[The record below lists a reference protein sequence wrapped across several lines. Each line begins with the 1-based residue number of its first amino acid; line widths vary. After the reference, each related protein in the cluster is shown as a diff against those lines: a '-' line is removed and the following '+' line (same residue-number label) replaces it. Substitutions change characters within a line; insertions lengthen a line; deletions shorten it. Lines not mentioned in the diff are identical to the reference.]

1 MAVTRFLLPSLFL
14 IASTACD
21 SRTSD
26 FLCISKASRAMNKV
40 KNDLRGE
47 MVNCTDLRPSLIRL
61 SHTMW
66 DKATWEK
73 IQFQDRMAEILQ
85 SLSNLVQDVKAA
97 RGLTQSG
104 CGSILEILEKNA
116 INYQVILT
124 HPSITVMVEQLRP
137 REATS
142 PPIIQKYPS
151 KETGDLKEVLNYF
164 RQLLRILGWLIIEL
178 NVNCGTG
185 NKQ

>member
-116 INYQVILT
+116 INYQ
-124 HPSITVMVEQLRP
+124 